1 MTVERLRTPHLEI
14 AYETAGLADGPPVVL
29 VHGWPDD
36 VRCWDEVTPQ
46 LAKAG
51 CRIFAPYLRGC
62 GPTRFLS
69 ADTMRSGAIAA
80 LGQDLADF
88 LDGLDLRN
96 VLVVGY
102 DWGARAGYAVAALQ
116 PQRLRGLVAMAA
128 GYATAKPIEE
138 MSYELVKA
146 YWYEWLVA
154 MRPGREAVDRDRRR
168 LCRYLWESWSPG
180 WRFTEEEF
188 QASAAS
194 WDNPD
199 WAASRRPRPARR
211 SSSSVVTS
219 GRCCPASGIS
229 CRARRRT
236 RWSRRSG
243 TCCPAEPQLVVRPG
257 AGAGWSPRDLRRPFR
272 LRASESRIIYIMENK
287 IRHQSIAGPAARLAV
302 RSAEAFPAPPDS
314 ARTAAGV

>member
-14 AYETAGLADGPPVVL
+14 AYETAGPADGPPVVL

-88 LDGLDLRN
+88 LDGLDLRD

-116 PQRLRGLVAMAA
+116 PQRLRGLAAMSA
-128 GYATAKPIEE
+128 GYATAKPI
-138 MSYELVKA
+138 
-146 YWYEWLVA
+146 
-154 MRPGREAVDRDRRR
+154 
-168 LCRYLWESWSPG
+168 
-180 WRFTEEEF
+180 EEEF

-199 WAASRRPRPARR
+199 WAA
-211 SSSSVVTS
+211 
-219 GRCCPASGIS
+219 IS
-229 CRARRRT
+229 IHAYLQ
-236 RWSRRSG
+236 RWG
-243 TCCPAEPQLVVRPG
+243 ETPG
-257 AGAGWSPRDLRRPFR
+257 APEHEAAERRLAQAPKIAVPTVMLHGAEDRDNFPETSAGKEEFFLDAYERTVLPGIGHFLPREAPDEVV
-272 LRASESRIIYIMENK
+272 A
-287 IRHQSIAGPAARLAV
+287 AV
-302 RSAEAFPAPPDS
+302 RSLLS
-314 ARTAAGV
+314 R